1 MPLQIGKIPI
11 VVPRQVEF
19 NEHVNN
25 HQVEFAKAVEKRMK
39 NIITIDDIDKLKMV
53 IINYDVIK
61 TKYKGLTSSNNSK
74 FCTEFED
81 IIEKCLN

>member
-1 MPLQIGKIPI
+1 
-11 VVPRQVEF
+11 
-19 NEHVNN
+19 
-25 HQVEFAKAVEKRMK
+25 MK